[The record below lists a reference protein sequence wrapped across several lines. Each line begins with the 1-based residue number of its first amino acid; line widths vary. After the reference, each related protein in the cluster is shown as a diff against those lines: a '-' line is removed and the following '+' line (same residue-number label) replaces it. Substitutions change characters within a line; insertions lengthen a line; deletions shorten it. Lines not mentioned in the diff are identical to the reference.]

1 MTLTNED
8 KVILKVLVEKE
19 IENIKEQGEKV
30 LVVNSPFLSSVSRTA
45 SNDLPFLSTTEAYRK
60 FLDDLLKRL

>member
-8 KVILKVLVEKE
+8 KVILKALVKKE
-19 IENIKEQGEKV
+19 LENLKEEGEKV
-30 LVVNSPFLSSVSRTA
+30 MIVNSPFLSSVSRTE

-60 FLDDLLKRL
+60 FLDDLLNRL

>member
-8 KVILKVLVEKE
+8 KIVLKTLVEKE
-19 IENIKEQGEKV
+19 IGNLKEEGEKV
-30 LVVNSPFLSSVSRTA
+30 LIVNSPFLSSVSRTA

-60 FLDDLLKRL
+60 FLDDLLNRL

>member
-8 KVILKVLVEKE
+8 RTVLKALVEKE
-19 IENIKEQGEKV
+19 ISNIKEEGEKV
-30 LVVNSPFLSSVSRTA
+30 LIVNSPFLSSVSRTE
-45 SNDLPFLSTTEAYRK
+45 SNDLPFLSTIEAYSK

>member
-8 KVILKVLVEKE
+8 RTVLKALVEKE
-19 IENIKEQGEKV
+19 ISNIKEEGEKV
-30 LVVNSPFLSSVSRTA
+30 LVVNSPFLSSVSRTE
-45 SNDLPFLSTTEAYRK
+45 SNDLPFLSTIEAYSE